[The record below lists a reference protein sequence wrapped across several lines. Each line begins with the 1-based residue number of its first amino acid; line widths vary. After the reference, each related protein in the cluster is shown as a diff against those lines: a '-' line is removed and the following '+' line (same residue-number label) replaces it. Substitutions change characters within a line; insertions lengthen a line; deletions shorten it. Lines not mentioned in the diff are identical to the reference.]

1 MFIDMYV
8 HYTTDFI
15 NDVILAHAF
24 NMSTRKITV
33 WSKSKI
39 SKVKIIA
46 GDELKG
52 FSTGRQVYSSWF
64 QLTILSL
71 ASLSDFDYDSPFE
84 YRHRLRTVNMP
95 KSFLRNLCEFL
106 RRYSG

>member
-1 MFIDMYV
+1 MGETDRGIRLFTDMYV

-24 NMSTRKITV
+24 NMNTRKITV

-39 SKVKIIA
+39 SKVKIIL

-52 FSTGRQVYSSWF
+52 FPTGR
-64 QLTILSL
+64 
-71 ASLSDFDYDSPFE
+71 
-84 YRHRLRTVNMP
+84 
-95 KSFLRNLCEFL
+95 
-106 RRYSG
+106 